1 MNIDKHFKHLINLAE
16 GIEEPVKCFRLA
28 AGVIHKNMLISTGVN
43 SYKTDPFQARFGSTE
58 HAIHL
63 HAEVSAI
70 KTSLRKLSV
79 DDLQKATL
87 VVVRVKKKDHN
98 KIYRATMAKPCVGCQ
113 RCLAEFGIKNVF
125 YSGECGGIYQ
135 L

>member
-1 MNIDKHFKHLINLAE
+1 MNIDKHFKHLISVAE
-16 GIEEPVKCFRLA
+16 SIEEPVRCFRLA
-28 AGVIHKNMLISTGVN
+28 AGIIHKNMLVSTGIN
-43 SYKTDPFQARFGSTE
+43 SYKTDPFQARFGSTV

-70 KTSLRKLSV
+70 KSALRKLSV

-87 VVVRVKKKDHN
+87 VVVRVKKEDHN
-98 KIYRATMAKPCVGCQ
+98 KIYKATMAKPCIGCR
-113 RCLAEFGIKNVF
+113 RCIAEFGIRSVYYTTDMGYNK
-125 YSGECGGIYQ
+125 

>member
-1 MNIDKHFKHLINLAE
+1 MNIDKHFKHLISVAE
-16 GIEEPVKCFRLA
+16 SIEEPVRCFRLA
-28 AGVIHKNMLISTGVN
+28 AGIIHKNMLVSTGIN
-43 SYKTDPFQARFGSTE
+43 SYKTDPFQARFGSTV

-70 KTSLRKLSV
+70 KSALRKLSV

-98 KIYRATMAKPCVGCQ
+98 KIYKTTMAKPCIGCR
-113 RCLAEFGIKNVF
+113 RCIAEFGIRSVYYTTDMGYKK
-125 YSGECGGIYQ
+125 